1 MLALDSVSFTTSVG
15 KRGTSV
21 ETVLGN
27 IDDTCS
33 SIVWTGF
40 SLKFK
45 GGTGMSNFFEKAFEP
60 AKKFGTPGE
69 ISMDFASTVD
79 NFVCDRETAVVSS
92 LASVN
97 GKGELA
103 FDMPDTLSC
112 GFVSEKGKDGSGN
125 SSVSFESGR
134 DCG

>member
-1 MLALDSVSFTTSVG
+1 
-15 KRGTSV
+15 
-21 ETVLGN
+21 
-27 IDDTCS
+27 
-33 SIVWTGF
+33 
-40 SLKFK
+40 
-45 GGTGMSNFFEKAFEP
+45 MSNFFEKAFEP

-69 ISMDFASTVD
+69 RSMVFASTVSKRD
-79 NFVCDRETAVVSS
+79 VFVCDGETAAVSS

-97 GKGELA
+97 EKGELA

-112 GFVSEKGKDGSGN
+112 GFVSEKGKDGIGK